1 MDRLINTYFGYF
13 NRHAAEDLS
22 NLFDQNVSL
31 EDWNIKSRGL
41 ANVVAANKQI
51 FSDHPEIMVD
61 IVRISIIDNI
71 AFAEIKVDIGDG
83 KKLDVLDV
91 IETNP
96 SQTKIL
102 KISAFR
108 KF

>member
-1 MDRLINTYFGYF
+1 MENLVNTYFEYF
-13 NRHAAEDLS
+13 NRHDVEALS
-22 NLFDQNVSL
+22 NLFNQSISL
-31 EDWNIKSRGL
+31 EDWNIKVKGL
-41 ANVVAANKQI
+41 ASVLAANSQI

-61 IVRISIIDNI
+61 VVRTSIINNI
-71 AFAEIKVDIGDG
+71 AFAEVKIDIGDG

-91 IETNP
+91 IETDQ
-96 SQTKIL
+96 SRTKIL